1 MRKLEHPNI
10 VKLIEHFETPKELY
24 LVQEFVNGVSL
35 YQYIKSKT
43 TKRILP
49 ED

>member
-1 MRKLEHPNI
+1 MKKLEHPNI
-10 VKLIEHFETPKELY
+10 VKLYENFETAKEVY
-24 LVQEFVNGVSL
+24 LIQEYINGVSL

-43 TKRILP
+43 SKRVLG